1 MSQVNVQQ
9 LLKLDPVSPTQVSS
23 TPVDYNT
30 SSFQGGGFR
39 PGQLAQLPKSSEQS
53 LYESLSSIAGG
64 VRQGIDTFSQ
74 ITSQIDKERINKVEA
89 EWERLDA
96 LDIDPRDKVTEFNS
110 YLSGVETPITGETWK
125 KRIAARVSKSWGKE
139 AFEKFVESEYTSQ
152 LKKWPKFDGKM
163 GPVLTQEFLD
173 QFNEQNPS
181 LTGSDFISGLILAT
195 KAKLRE
201 KEDILTSNAL
211 VQAVNLEYKFT
222 PEQISGIASKAL
234 DIDELRKTSPKVV
247 QALELAA
254 ASDSADDFDSL
265 FTRIFYEELAPQ
277 LGTLDPE
284 VQSNAL
290 ERLDQARITLSK
302 ELWRSSRIIIS
313 ENEKFRRQASLEAM
327 AQSFRA
333 NPTSIAL
340 QNLAED
346 ANLNLRDVPVA
357 SQAGYFTAIAETL
370 YAGLA
375 SNKFAKYSNFNS
387 VPVSRQ
393 LEVVEELLK
402 EVFPESTFLSGVYKE
417 GALGYVKN
425 YQEAIDQIMYRF
437 RNSKN
442 GQDLQGSAL
451 QTLASKAETIKSS
464 SEFKMAWGGEVKPA
478 ELTTA
483 FIRAISE
490 GTGIKQEIIERIFLV
505 TTTVD
510 GETQRQPRLASA
522 KEILNDPVVRDAFS
536 KIGFGEPQL
545 NEILK
550 YHAGLMPTGGT
561 SGRGG
566 KVSLQESKAPDQET
580 AQRIV
585 LTKPELIPSA
595 IAILSNPENHDRIEI
610 EAANRIL
617 QESVAIDGQLA
628 TLVEESVLG
637 YLAGQAT
644 GVVEQQ
650 RFEENVLAWQKR
662 QAGTATLDEIKLA
675 DQFIMEKINPT
686 LKKLYNVD
694 SPSEITF
701 YERDESGNI
710 IPLQPNV
717 FLDRKNW
724 VDENNNLTPNG
735 RRLGLR
741 LTMEAKLWAG
751 LPREEGQSKYVNGLR
766 EQMTTLSKAKGLD
779 QADPA
784 LLYSTMFALKGL
796 KSGVSEPIGL
806 VGSNEKN
813 DSIFFDYFLEF
824 MTIGQIPDN
833 FASIDEKTNIFLN
846 AFNVA
851 IETLNMPQNFGSL
864 DQPVAQGADSSR
876 ESVIRGL
883 VSIGTGNGKSLLP
896 EGQEEGTAIT
906 LRLGEFF
913 RFPGIN
919 KNSTDDENAK
929 IILKIFHK
937 IASGILTSDSNSE
950 SGNFIVP
957 DPNRNDST
965 LYEIPSSDGKVLRI
979 AWNKMTADQKLTWY
993 FNNLL
998 DTNNTELFTAFI
1010 YPAVATQIMDQA
1022 EFRGVGASRNVDRLE
1037 AVMNLMGARN
1047 VYLQRRQ
1054 KTGAVPF
1061 FTLSYVG
1068 KGGKWDPT
1076 SSWQLVAH
1084 NKQFLPQVNTRNTR
1098 LQPQRLIHD
1107 ALSGSFIDGMILDWN
1122 TIEDRLD
1129 DVSQDVEDTAEN
1141 VAASI
1146 HGVPQ
1151 AKRHGLGLQM
1161 DPADQFV
1168 LGISALPARE
1178 QTVDYF
1184 FDVLGFVDA
1193 NNQPITMKSLLAKA
1207 GPDRV
1212 RYLQKVMERYDT
1224 PVVSFIANNFPEY
1237 MNVIQQRM
1245 IQFGLGK
1252 GNIAPNSKVRFS
1264 VSVDGTEPVLVF
1276 NPNVSDTQIGP
1287 ELALR
1292 VKEVPKT
1299 SVVLESNKQIEND
1312 GLYRWAIAYELLKEM
1327 QDNPKKWNN
1336 SETEE

>member
-9 LLKLDPVSPTQVSS
+9 LLKLDPVSPTQVSP

-53 LYESLSSIAGG
+53 MYESLSSIAGAVG
-64 VRQGIDTFSQ
+64 QGIDTFSK
-74 ITSQIDKERINKVEA
+74 ITSQIDRERINKVEA

-125 KRIAARVSKSWGKE
+125 NRIAARVSKSWGKE
-139 AFEKFVESEYTSQ
+139 AFEKFVESEFTSQ
-152 LKKWPKFDGKM
+152 LKKWPKYDGKM

-173 QFNEQNPS
+173 EFNAQNPS
-181 LTGSDFISGLILAT
+181 LTGSDFISGLILTT

-201 KEDILTSNAL
+201 REDSLTSNAL
-211 VQAVNLEYKFT
+211 VQAINLDYKFT

-234 DIDELRKTSPKVV
+234 DIEELRKTSPKVV

-254 ASDSADDFDSL
+254 ASDSADDFDSI
-265 FTRIFYEELAPQ
+265 FTKIFYEELAPQ
-277 LGTLDPE
+277 LGTLDDE
-284 VQSNAL
+284 VQYSAL
-290 ERLDQARITLSK
+290 DRLDQVRITLSK
-302 ELWRSSRIIIS
+302 ELWRSSRIILS
-313 ENEKFRRQASLEAM
+313 ENEKFRRQASLEA
-327 AQSFRA
+327 ASQSFRA
-333 NPTSIAL
+333 SPTSIGL
-340 QNLAED
+340 QNLAKD
-346 ANLNLRDVPVA
+346 VNGLLPDVPVA
-357 SQAGYFTAIAETL
+357 NQAIYFTGITETL
-370 YAGLA
+370 YTALN

-387 VPVSRQ
+387 LPVPRQ
-393 LEVVEELLK
+393 IEVVEELLK
-402 EVFPESTFLSGVYKE
+402 EVFPEATFLPTVYKE

-437 RNSKN
+437 RNSET
-442 GQDLQGSAL
+442 GQSLQGSAL
-451 QTLASKAETIKSS
+451 QTLASEAEAIKSN
-464 SEFKMAWGGEVKPA
+464 SEIRMLWGGEVNPK
-478 ELTTA
+478 EVTTS
-483 FIRAISE
+483 FIKAVSRI
-490 GTGIKQEIIERIFLV
+490 TGIKQEIIERVFLV

-510 GETQRQPRLASA
+510 GETKLQPRIASA
-522 KEILNDPVVRDAFS
+522 KEILNDPVIREAFS

-545 NEILK
+545 NEIIK

-566 KVSLQESKAPDQET
+566 KVSLQGSKAPDQET
-580 AQRIV
+580 AQQIV
-585 LTKPELIPSA
+585 LSQPELIASA
-595 IAILSNPENHDRIEI
+595 LAILGDPKNYNTLEY
-610 EAANRIL
+610 EAANRIV
-617 QESVAIDGQLA
+617 QEAVAIDGQLA
-628 TLVEESVLG
+628 TLAEESVLG
-637 YLAGQAT
+637 YLAGKAT
-644 GVVEQQ
+644 GVVEQE
-650 RFEENVLAWQKR
+650 RLKKAVSAWQKK

-675 DQFIMEKINPT
+675 DQFIINDLNPAMQE
-686 LKKLYNVD
+686 LYGVSSTSD
-694 SPSEITF
+694 IQF
-701 YERDESGNI
+701 HERDESGNI
-710 IPLQPNV
+710 IPLQPSV
-717 FLDRKNW
+717 LLDRKNW

-751 LPREEGQSKYVNGLR
+751 LPRQEGQSKYVNSLR

-833 FASIDEKTNIFLN
+833 FTSLDEKTNIFLN

-864 DQPVAQGADSSR
+864 DQPLVLGADSSR

-896 EGQEEGTAIT
+896 KDQEEGTAIT

-919 KNSTDDENAK
+919 KNSTDDENAR

-950 SGNFIVP
+950 NGNFIVP
-957 DPNRNDST
+957 DPDKNDST
-965 LYEIPSSDGKVLRI
+965 LYEIPDSKGKVLRI
-979 AWNKMTADQKLTWY
+979 PWNKMNADQKLTWY

-998 DTNNTELFTAFI
+998 ETNNTELFTAFI

-1022 EFRGVGASRNVDRLE
+1022 EFRGVGASRSINRLE

-1061 FTLSYVG
+1061 FTYSYV
-1068 KGGKWDPT
+1068 
-1076 SSWQLVAH
+1076 
-1084 NKQFLPQVNTRNTR
+1084 
-1098 LQPQRLIHD
+1098 
-1107 ALSGSFIDGMILDWN
+1107 
-1122 TIEDRLD
+1122 
-1129 DVSQDVEDTAEN
+1129 
-1141 VAASI
+1141 
-1146 HGVPQ
+1146 
-1151 AKRHGLGLQM
+1151 
-1161 DPADQFV
+1161 
-1168 LGISALPARE
+1168 
-1178 QTVDYF
+1178 
-1184 FDVLGFVDA
+1184 
-1193 NNQPITMKSLLAKA
+1193 
-1207 GPDRV
+1207 
-1212 RYLQKVMERYDT
+1212 
-1224 PVVSFIANNFPEY
+1224 
-1237 MNVIQQRM
+1237 
-1245 IQFGLGK
+1245 
-1252 GNIAPNSKVRFS
+1252 
-1264 VSVDGTEPVLVF
+1264 
-1276 NPNVSDTQIGP
+1276 
-1287 ELALR
+1287 
-1292 VKEVPKT
+1292 
-1299 SVVLESNKQIEND
+1299 
-1312 GLYRWAIAYELLKEM
+1312 
-1327 QDNPKKWNN
+1327 
-1336 SETEE
+1336 